1 VGKERDILS
10 ETQMRASEM
19 RPMESHQAPAPAH
32 AEPNGAPRSF
42 GEGDVATRLS
52 TFSTGSST
60 CRKRKSSDFEP
71 LPGFEPGTYGLRNR
85 ITSENP
91 SEFSRSF
98 NELPDPD
105 ADPRASSRIL
115 EHEPDGIALGLLE
128 AQAVWISTQD
138 RVRLRR
144 ALLGVLALLD
154 D

>member
-1 VGKERDILS
+1 VI
-10 ETQMRASEM
+10 AISEM
-19 RPMESHQAPAPAH
+19 SHVEANGTARGSDH
-32 AEPNGAPRSF
+32 ARDSPRLGGCHS
-42 GEGDVATRLS
+42 GLADRCQ
-52 TFSTGSST
+52 T
-60 CRKRKSSDFEP
+60 C
-71 LPGFEPGTYGLRNR
+71 GGLC
-85 ITSENP
+85 
-91 SEFSRSF
+91 SRSAGSRRRSCLRRIFTIF

-144 ALLGVLALLD
+144 ALLGVLARLD